1 MVSVYELY
9 INVMKSTFVIVL
21 SILAL
26 SFNSCKEDPEEETTS
41 LPSNLQV
48 EVTISENV
56 EGLVEVTASADKAN
70 FYTFIFSTGNED
82 VIEENNEGKASY
94 QYNEEGTYQIEIQAN
109 TSHVAFI
116 NQIETVTISFDVK
129 TPGPGFIP
137 TTGYSTPLSYP
148 NYNLVWNDEF
158 EGNSLSTNDW
168 NYEIGTGSN
177 GWGNNELQYYTNENT
192 RFQDGYLIIDAK
204 QELTNGS
211 NYSSSRITTQNKQ
224 SFKYGR
230 IDIRAALPYGQG
242 LWPALW
248 MLGNDISSVGWPF
261 CGEIDIM
268 ELVGGDVSGG
278 GDDVV
283 HGTVHWDNGGS
294 YANYGQSN
302 TLSDGIFANEFHV
315 FSIVWDEQSITW
327 YRDDI
332 QYNVIDITPVNMTEF
347 HQEFFFIFNVAVGGN
362 WPGSPNTETEFPQSM
377 IVDYVRVFQAQ

>member
-1 MVSVYELY
+1 
-9 INVMKSTFVIVL
+9 MKTTFAVAL
-21 SILAL
+21 SILLL
-26 SFNSCKEDPEEETTS
+26 SINGCKEDPVEDDVS
-41 LPSNLQV
+41 LPTNL
-48 EVTISENV
+48 EVTISACEDI
-56 EGLVEVTASADKAN
+56 EGFVEVSATANKAN
-70 FYTFIFSTGNED
+70 FYTFIFNENGQEL
-82 VIEENNEGKASY
+82 VEENNDGEASY
-94 QYNEEGTYQIEIQAN
+94 QYSEEGSYQIEARAN
-109 TSHVAFI
+109 TSHDDYI
-116 NQIETVTISFDVK
+116 NKIETVNVSFEDA
-129 TPGPGFIP
+129 PGPGFIP
-137 TTGYSTPLSYP
+137 TTGYSTPITYP
-148 NYNLVWNDEF
+148 NYTLVWNDEF
-158 EGNSLSTNDW
+158 EGNSLSSADW
-168 NYEIGTGSN
+168 NYEIGTGNN
-177 GWGNNELQYYTNENT
+177 GWGNNELQYYTDENT
-192 RFQDGYLIIDAK
+192 RFQDGLLIIEAK

-248 MLGNDISSVGWPF
+248 MLGNDISSVGWPY

-268 ELVGGDVSGG
+268 ELVGGEVSGG

-302 TLSDGIFANEFHV
+302 TLPEGIFANEFHV

-332 QYNVIDITPVNMTEF
+332 QYNIIDITPANMTEF

-362 WPGSPNTETEFPQSM
+362 WPGSPNTETEFPQTM
-377 IVDYVRVFQAQ
+377 IVDYVRVFQEQ

>member
-1 MVSVYELY
+1 LVSVYELY